1 MLKESTWFY
10 CKDVFISATWT
21 VILGRFHFQFTT
33 CYLSSVTAMTTHI
46 TVSSITT
53 ITTIP
58 LPLDD
63 YFVTLTIEL
72 PSAGNTYRRNMQK
85 PESYRFSEAVTSS
98 VAVQLTQTDWRHPFV
113 IHFFFSMCQA
123 SEGADYIYAVN
134 KLPNSVSNFTSMLH
148 F

>member
-1 MLKESTWFY
+1 
-10 CKDVFISATWT
+10 
-21 VILGRFHFQFTT
+21 
-33 CYLSSVTAMTTHI
+33 MTTHI

-98 VAVQLTQTDWRHPFV
+98 VAVQLTQTD
-113 IHFFFSMCQA
+113 
-123 SEGADYIYAVN
+123 
-134 KLPNSVSNFTSMLH
+134 
-148 F
+148 